1 MVKKKISRFGLL
13 SSQAKVWEQL
23 KKIAVSHRLGSAYL
37 FHGPSGS
44 GKEYIATRFAQ
55 MLNCEEQ
62 IASICR
68 NCPSCKRSEILQHE
82 NINLVFPLP
91 VMKKKSV
98 DSMDEFE
105 KSNVD
110 IITDSIKKKAS
121 NPFHKIQLPNA
132 NRILIQSI
140 RLLRRTLYL
149 KTQNVGR
156 KIVLVFDAHL
166 LNSGQEEAANAFL
179 KILEEPPPNTTIIM
193 VTDYMEL
200 LLPTILSRCQKIA
213 FPRLNNEYLE
223 EWCSINKVKKA
234 HVPLVIGLSE
244 GDVHKAK
251 LLISQPLE
259 KNMSSISSL
268 VKVISEQDPGQW
280 RKLISTYSRYS
291 KQNKSEFYFHFNML
305 KIWFQAANRL
315 TKNIEHVLHKTSFV
329 EDMKIFIKRNPNADF
344 YSIIY
349 ELEKPMEA
357 VKNNYYMP
365 LVLINLLLEIQK
377 HFKQ

>member
-23 KKIAVSHRLGSAYL
+23 KKIAVSNRLGSAYL

-44 GKEYIATRFAQ
+44 GKEYIATKFAQ
-55 MLNCEEQ
+55 MLNCEKK
-62 IASICR
+62 IGSICR

-110 IITDSIKKKAS
+110 VITDNIKKKAS

-166 LNSGQEEAANAFL
+166 LNSGQGEAANAFL
-179 KILEEPPPNTTIIM
+179 KILEEPPSNTTIIL

-268 VKVISEQDPGQW
+268 VKVISEQDPVQW

-315 TKNIEHVLHKTSFV
+315 TKNIDHVLHKTSFV
-329 EDMKIFIKRNPNADF
+329 EDMKVFIKRNPNADF
-344 YSIIY
+344 CSIIY

>member
-23 KKIAVSHRLGSAYL
+23 KKIAVSYRLGSAYL

-44 GKEYIATRFAQ
+44 GKEYIATKFAQ
-55 MLNCEEQ
+55 MLNCEKQ
-62 IASICR
+62 IGSICR

-166 LNSGQEEAANAFL
+166 LNSGQGEAANAFL
-179 KILEEPPPNTTIIM
+179 KILEEPPSNTTIIL

-234 HVPLVIGLSE
+234 HVPLVTGLSE

-259 KNMSSISSL
+259 KTISSISLL
-268 VKVISEQDPGQW
+268 VKVISEEDPGEW
-280 RKLISTYSRYS
+280 RKLINTYSRYS

-315 TKNIEHVLHKTSFV
+315 TKNIDHVLHKTSFV
-329 EDMKIFIKRNPNADF
+329 EDMKIFIKRNPNAD
-344 YSIIY
+344 YCSIIY

>member
-23 KKIAVSHRLGSAYL
+23 KKIAVSQRLGSAYL

-44 GKEYIATRFAQ
+44 GKEYIATKFAQ
-55 MLNCEEQ
+55 MLNCEKQ
-62 IASICR
+62 IGSICR

-110 IITDSIKKKAS
+110 IITDNIKKKTS

-166 LNSGQEEAANAFL
+166 LNSGQGEAANAFL
-179 KILEEPPPNTTIIM
+179 KILEEPPSNTTIIL

-213 FPRLNNEYLE
+213 FSKLNNEYLE

-268 VKVISEQDPGQW
+268 VKVISEEDPGQW
-280 RKLISTYSRYS
+280 RKLINTYSRYS

-315 TKNIEHVLHKTSFV
+315 TKNIDHVLHKTSFV

-344 YSIIY
+344 SSIIY

>member
-23 KKIAVSHRLGSAYL
+23 KKITVSQRLGSAYL
-37 FHGPSGS
+37 FCGPSGS

-110 IITDSIKKKAS
+110 VITDNIKKKAS

-166 LNSGQEEAANAFL
+166 LNSGQGEAANAFL
-179 KILEEPPPNTTIIM
+179 KILEEPPSNTTIIL

-223 EWCSINKVKKA
+223 EWCSTNKVKKSN
-234 HVPLVIGLSE
+234 VPLLIGLSE

-268 VKVISEQDPGQW
+268 VKVISEEDPGQW
-280 RKLISTYSRYS
+280 RKLIYTYSRYS

-315 TKNIEHVLHKTSFV
+315 TKNIDHVLHKTSFV
-329 EDMKIFIKRNPNADF
+329 EDMKIFIKRNPNVDF
-344 YSIIY
+344 CSIIY

>member
-23 KKIAVSHRLGSAYL
+23 KKIAVSYRLGSAYL

-44 GKEYIATRFAQ
+44 GKEYIATKFAQ
-55 MLNCEEQ
+55 MLNCEKQ
-62 IASICR
+62 IGSICR

-91 VMKKKSV
+91 AMKKKSV
-98 DSMDEFE
+98 NSMDEFE

-166 LNSGQEEAANAFL
+166 LNSGQGEAANAFL
-179 KILEEPPPNTTIIM
+179 KILEEPPSNTTIIL

-268 VKVISEQDPGQW
+268 VKVISEEDPGQW
-280 RKLISTYSRYS
+280 RKLINTYSRYS

-315 TKNIEHVLHKTSFV
+315 TKNIDHVLHKTSFV

-344 YSIIY
+344 CSIIY

>member
-44 GKEYIATRFAQ
+44 GKEYIATKFAQ
-55 MLNCEEQ
+55 MLNCEKQ
-62 IASICR
+62 VGSICR

-166 LNSGQEEAANAFL
+166 LNSGQGEAANAFL
-179 KILEEPPPNTTIIM
+179 KILEEPPSNTTIIL

-213 FPRLNNEYLE
+213 FSKLNNEYLE

-268 VKVISEQDPGQW
+268 VKIISEQDPGQW
-280 RKLISTYSRYS
+280 RKLINTYSRYS

-344 YSIIY
+344 CSIIY

>member
-44 GKEYIATRFAQ
+44 GKEYIATKFAQ
-55 MLNCEEQ
+55 MLNCEKQ
-62 IASICR
+62 IGSICR
-68 NCPSCKRSEILQHE
+68 NCSSCKRSEILQHE

-110 IITDSIKKKAS
+110 IITDSIKEKAS

-166 LNSGQEEAANAFL
+166 LNSGQGEAANAFL
-179 KILEEPPPNTTIIM
+179 KILEEPPSNTTIIL

-315 TKNIEHVLHKTSFV
+315 TKNIDHVLHKTSFV
-329 EDMKIFIKRNPNADF
+329 EDMKVFIKRNPNADF
-344 YSIIY
+344 SSIIY

>member
-23 KKIAVSHRLGSAYL
+23 KKITVSQRLGSAYL
-37 FHGPSGS
+37 FCGPSGS

-105 KSNVD
+105 KGNVD
-110 IITDSIKKKAS
+110 IITDNIKKKAS

-166 LNSGQEEAANAFL
+166 LNSGQGEAANAFL
-179 KILEEPPPNTTIIM
+179 KILEEPPSNTTIIL

-315 TKNIEHVLHKTSFV
+315 TKNIDHVLHKTSFV

-344 YSIIY
+344 CSIIY

>member
-1 MVKKKISRFGLL
+1 
-13 SSQAKVWEQL
+13 
-23 KKIAVSHRLGSAYL
+23 
-37 FHGPSGS
+37 
-44 GKEYIATRFAQ
+44 
-55 MLNCEEQ
+55 
-62 IASICR
+62 
-68 NCPSCKRSEILQHE
+68 
-82 NINLVFPLP
+82 
-91 VMKKKSV
+91 MKKKSV
-98 DSMDEFE
+98 DSLDEFE

-110 IITDSIKKKAS
+110 IISDNIKKKAS

-166 LNSGQEEAANAFL
+166 LNSGQGEAANAFL
-179 KILEEPPPNTTIIM
+179 KILEEPPLNTTIIL
-193 VTDYMEL
+193 VTDYMDL

-234 HVPLVIGLSE
+234 HVPLVIGLSG

-259 KNMSSISSL
+259 KTMSSISSL
-268 VKVISEQDPGQW
+268 VKVISEEDPGKW
-280 RKLISTYSRYS
+280 RKFLNTYSRYS

-315 TKNIEHVLHKTSFV
+315 TKNIDHILHKTSFI

-344 YSIIY
+344 CSIIY

>member
-13 SSQAKVWEQL
+13 SSQAKIWEQL
-23 KKIAVSHRLGSAYL
+23 KKIAVSQRLGSAYL

-44 GKEYIATRFAQ
+44 GKEYIATKFAQ
-55 MLNCEEQ
+55 MLNCEQQ
-62 IASICR
+62 IGSICR

-110 IITDSIKKKAS
+110 VITDNIKKKAS
-121 NPFHKIQLPNA
+121 NPFHKIQLPSA

-166 LNSGQEEAANAFL
+166 LNSGQGEAANAFL
-179 KILEEPPPNTTIIM
+179 KILEEPPSNTTIIL

-213 FPRLNNEYLE
+213 FSKLNNEYLE

-268 VKVISEQDPGQW
+268 VKVISEEDTGEW
-280 RKLISTYSRYS
+280 RKFINTYSRYS
-291 KQNKSEFYFHFNML
+291 KQNKSKFYFHFNML

-344 YSIIY
+344 CSIIY

>member
-44 GKEYIATRFAQ
+44 GKEYIATKFAQ
-55 MLNCEEQ
+55 MLNCEKQ
-62 IASICR
+62 IGSICR

-110 IITDSIKKKAS
+110 VITDNIKKKAS

-140 RLLRRTLYL
+140 RMLRRTLYL
-149 KTQNVGR
+149 KSQNVGR

-166 LNSGQEEAANAFL
+166 LNSGQGEAANAFL
-179 KILEEPPPNTTIIM
+179 KILEEPPSNTTIIL

-213 FPRLNNEYLE
+213 FSKLNNEYLE

-268 VKVISEQDPGQW
+268 VKVISEEDPGQW
-280 RKLISTYSRYS
+280 RKLINTYSRYS
-291 KQNKSEFYFHFNML
+291 KQNKSEFYFYFNML

-315 TKNIEHVLHKTSFV
+315 TKNIDHVLHKTSFV

-344 YSIIY
+344 CSIIY

>member
-13 SSQAKVWEQL
+13 SAQVKVWEQL
-23 KKIAVSHRLGSAYL
+23 KKIAVSYRLGSAYL

-44 GKEYIATRFAQ
+44 GKEYIATKFAQ
-55 MLNCEEQ
+55 MLNCEKQ
-62 IASICR
+62 VGSICR

-140 RLLRRTLYL
+140 RLLRKTLYL

-166 LNSGQEEAANAFL
+166 LNSGQGEAANAFL
-179 KILEEPPPNTTIIM
+179 KILEEPPSNTTIIL

-268 VKVISEQDPGQW
+268 VKVISEEDPGQW
-280 RKLISTYSRYS
+280 RKLINTYSRYS

-315 TKNIEHVLHKTSFV
+315 TKNIDHVLHKTSFV
-329 EDMKIFIKRNPNADF
+329 EDMKIFIKRNPNAD
-344 YSIIY
+344 YCSIIY

>member
-1 MVKKKISRFGLL
+1 MVKKKISRAGLL
-13 SSQAKVWEQL
+13 SFQAKVWEQL
-23 KKIAVSHRLGSAYL
+23 KKITASHRIGSAYL
-37 FHGPSGS
+37 FYGPSGS
-44 GKEYIATRFAQ
+44 GKEYIATKFAQ
-55 MLNCEEQ
+55 MLNCEKQ
-62 IASICR
+62 IGSICR

-98 DSMDEFE
+98 YGMDEFE

-110 IITDSIKKKAS
+110 IITDNIKKKAS

-140 RLLRRTLYL
+140 RVLRKVLYR
-149 KTQNVGR
+149 KTQNIGR

-166 LNSGQEEAANAFL
+166 LNSGQGEAANAFL
-179 KILEEPPPNTTIIM
+179 KILEEPPLNTTIIL

-213 FPRLNNEYLE
+213 FPKLNNEYLE

-259 KNMSSISSL
+259 KTMSSISSL
-268 VKVISEQDPGQW
+268 VKVISEKDPGQW
-280 RKLISTYSRYS
+280 RKLINTYSRYS

-315 TKNIEHVLHKTSFV
+315 TKNIDHVLHKTSFV
-329 EDMKIFIKRNPNADF
+329 EDMKIFIKRNPNAD
-344 YSIIY
+344 YSSIIY
-349 ELEKPMEA
+349 ELEKPTEA
-357 VKNNYYMP
+357 VKNNYHMP
-365 LVLINLLLEIQK
+365 LVLINLLLEIRK

>member
-1 MVKKKISRFGLL
+1 MVKKKIIKFGLL

-23 KKIAVSHRLGSAYL
+23 KKIAVSQRLGSAYL

-44 GKEYIATRFAQ
+44 GKEYIATKFAQ
-55 MLNCEEQ
+55 MLNCEQQ
-62 IASICR
+62 IGSICR

-110 IITDSIKKKAS
+110 VITDNIKKKAS

-166 LNSGQEEAANAFL
+166 LNSGQGEAANAFL
-179 KILEEPPPNTTIIM
+179 KILEEPPSNTTIIL

-213 FPRLNNEYLE
+213 FSKLNNEYLE

-268 VKVISEQDPGQW
+268 VKVFSEEDPGQW
-280 RKLISTYSRYS
+280 RKFINTYSRYS

-315 TKNIEHVLHKTSFV
+315 TKNIDHVLHKTSFV

-344 YSIIY
+344 CSIIY

>member
-1 MVKKKISRFGLL
+1 MVKKKINKFGLITY
-13 SSQAKVWEQL
+13 QEKVWEQL
-23 KKIAVSHRLGSAYL
+23 KKITVSNRLGSAYL
-37 FHGPSGS
+37 FHGRPGS
-44 GKEYIATRFAQ
+44 GKEYIATKFAQ

-62 IASICR
+62 IGSICR
-68 NCPSCKRSEILQHE
+68 NCPSCKRSEVLQHE

-91 VMKKKSV
+91 VIKKKSV
-98 DSMDEFE
+98 DNMDEFD

-110 IITDSIKKKAS
+110 IITDNIKKKAS

-140 RLLRRTLYL
+140 RVLRRTLYL
-149 KTQNVGR
+149 KTQNTGR

-166 LNSGQEEAANAFL
+166 LNSGQAEAANAFL
-179 KILEEPPPNTTIIM
+179 KILEEPPPNTTIIL
-193 VTDYMEL
+193 VTDYVEL

-213 FPRLNNEYLE
+213 FPKLNNQYLE

-234 HVPLVIGLSE
+234 YVPLVIGLSE

-251 LLISQPLE
+251 ILISQPLE
-259 KNMSSISSL
+259 KTVSSITSL
-268 VKVISEQDPGQW
+268 VKVISEKDPVQW
-280 RKLISTYSRYS
+280 RKIINTYSRYS

-315 TKNIEHVLHKTSFV
+315 TKNIDHVLHKTSLM
-329 EDMKIFIKRNPNADF
+329 ENMKVFIKRNPNADF
-344 YSIIY
+344 SSIIY
-349 ELEKPMEA
+349 ELEKPIEA

-365 LVLINLLLEIQK
+365 LVMINLLLEIQK
-377 HFKQ
+377 HFK

>member
-13 SSQAKVWEQL
+13 SSQAKIWEQL
-23 KKIAVSHRLGSAYL
+23 KKIAVSQRLGSAYL

-44 GKEYIATRFAQ
+44 GKEYIATKFAQ
-55 MLNCEEQ
+55 MLNCEKQ
-62 IASICR
+62 IGSICT

-110 IITDSIKKKAS
+110 VITDNIKKKAS

-166 LNSGQEEAANAFL
+166 LNSGQGEAANAFL
-179 KILEEPPPNTTIIM
+179 KILEEPPSNTTIIL

-223 EWCSINKVKKA
+223 EWCGINKVKKA

-259 KNMSSISSL
+259 KTMSTISSL
-268 VKVISEQDPGQW
+268 VKVISEEDPVQW
-280 RKLISTYSRYS
+280 RKLINTYSRYS
-291 KQNKSEFYFHFNML
+291 KQNKSEFYFHFNVL

-344 YSIIY
+344 CSIIY